1 VAGDATNL
9 ESIHGAKTGSN
20 PVNPVHEWLLAGV
33 GGGAKTTGLG
43 DAGERRSVASL
54 ASPGCSGVLDGV
66 TLSEVTFRE
75 HDLDLAHTNLRVVPN
90 WYWPPGGSSFNLHG
104 DDMDGRF
111 TGRRL

>member
-1 VAGDATNL
+1 MSV
-9 ESIHGAKTGSN
+9 SW
-20 PVNPVHEWLLAGV
+20 P
-33 GGGAKTTGLG
+33 GL
-43 DAGERRSVASL
+43 AGERRQRAWGMQASAA

-75 HDLDLAHTNLRVVPN
+75 YDLDLAHTNLRVVPN